1 MILMWIYAAKAKA
14 RDSATKTGDLNAAS
28 GDLFARVGWKMGM
41 NIH

>member
-14 RDSATKTGDLNAAS
+14 RDSAAS